1 MPAPAELL
9 ELYLHLARA
18 SEEQR
23 KPLQRDK
30 FLVLAGGAAL
40 EANFPRVAEECRR
53 RLLADNPNHILR
65 NFSTMREAFES
76 EDIVHYANQ
85 LLRYYPFEKAEYL
98 LEKYRAGGYSSG
110 HGYGS
115 IVESKTSDSALRSGS
130 RELSASSGGAQADF
144 VNDLADFD
152 LEALGSLDE
161 YGDDRWPELH
171 ETGRPTARNIPVR
184 TAAVVAL
191 VAFALGGL
199 LGAAI
204 VAACNL

>member
-1 MPAPAELL
+1 M
-9 ELYLHLARA
+9 YLHLARA

-40 EANFPRVAEECRR
+40 EANFPRVAEECRQ

-65 NFSTMREAFES
+65 NFATMREAFES

-85 LLRYYPFEKAEYL
+85 LLRTYPFEKAEYL
-98 LEKYRAGGYSSG
+98 LEKYRASGYSSG

-115 IVESKTSDSALRSGS
+115 LGSRSDAMPGDAARRSGAQHSTGKAGYSTSDS
-130 RELSASSGGAQADF
+130 

-152 LEALGSLDE
+152 LAEIESLGALDSYGLDDWPDPYGRAHGAGLRKVSLRTV
-161 YGDDRWPELH
+161 YWW
-171 ETGRPTARNIPVR
+171 TA
-184 TAAVVAL
+184 
-191 VAFALGGL
+191 FGL
-199 LGAAI
+199 LAGAAI
-204 VAACNL
+204 GVALAVAIQGRL